1 MFHRSTLYRSTSGL
15 SRRSFVARTA
25 AFLPVAKA
33 AFARN
38 PLSASNLGVQLYT
51 VRKVIEQDPATI
63 LKAIQDIGYTEVEV
77 VYATLEKI
85 WPALKET
92 NLKPI
97 SVHVDTDIFM
107 EGGGKLDDAI
117 ANVKKHGFKYVVV
130 PYIAPAQRGGAET
143 FKHLADVL
151 NKSGEKAK
159 AAGLTLCYHNHAF
172 EYEPLSGTTG
182 LDILMRG
189 TQKDLVSLELDI
201 FWASVAGHDPVSV
214 LKKYPGRVALLHLKD
229 KASGVPVQFNETV
242 PPAAFK
248 EIGNGTIDI
257 PAVLVTAKKS
267 SVQHYFVE
275 QDQTPGDPIDS
286 LRQSFKYLS
295 SHFTA

>member
-63 LKAIQDIGYTEVEV
+63 LKAIQDIGFTEVEV